1 MIFVLNLIM
10 IFISPPSLLC
20 LHSSPL
26 FDNLCYI
33 HFPDIYIT
41 FLTLTSHRLRNISV
55 FPSARNKE
63 PKAHSRPLSMIAPSA
78 PRVIDIKRCSSE
90 SQNMNSVK
98 VRKKS
103 VTLEQL
109 EDRQFRIRNS
119 VCHVSQRDPK
129 LDYQMSSDML
139 ALQETSFAKKYGEPS
154 AVIKAATIIQ
164 RSWRKHYLNR
174 TFHRIKLE
182 TPYRT
187 KSMTS
192 KVKPIVTIR
201 QISASNDNLTDDV
214 VRVSYSLTFSIKV
227 C

>member
-1 MIFVLNLIM
+1 M
-10 IFISPPSLLC
+10 
-20 LHSSPL
+20 
-26 FDNLCYI
+26 
-33 HFPDIYIT
+33 
-41 FLTLTSHRLRNISV
+41 
-55 FPSARNKE
+55 
-63 PKAHSRPLSMIAPSA
+63 
-78 PRVIDIKRCSSE
+78 
-90 SQNMNSVK
+90 
-98 VRKKS
+98 
-103 VTLEQL
+103 TLEQL

-139 ALQETSFAKKYGEPS
+139 ALQETSAAKKYGEPGV
-154 AVIKAATIIQ
+154 VIKAATTIQ
-164 RSWRKHYLNR
+164 RCWRKHYLNR

-214 VRVSYSLTFSIKV
+214 VRVSVQYSCYFDFNCENTILSYGFGVYPQHEGGFGSMHAKNGSKTSSLTEKDRA
-227 C
+227 